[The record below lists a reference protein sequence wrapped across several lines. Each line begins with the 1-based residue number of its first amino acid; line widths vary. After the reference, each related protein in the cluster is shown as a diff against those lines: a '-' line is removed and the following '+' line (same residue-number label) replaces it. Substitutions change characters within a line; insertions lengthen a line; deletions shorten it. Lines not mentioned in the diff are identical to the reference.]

1 MSHSVNSS
9 SSASAFSSPSIITPY
24 TAIHPGQEISSNQ
37 DMDENSE
44 SHSLSS
50 QTAKN
55 QDGNEKKVR
64 TTFTDHQKKM
74 LDVFFKKNPYP
85 DPRET
90 EELSQQLVLPENVIK
105 VWFQNK
111 RSRDKQRKF
120 SNKNAAKHQASSVQP
135 AQAFSSPLIANLH
148 FLSKLQNGY
157 NSVNNA
163 SQMLALYTQ
172 SLMN

>member
-9 SSASAFSSPSIITPY
+9 SVSAFSSPSIMSLY
-24 TAIHPGQEISSNQ
+24 HASQQAVQDASSL
-37 DMDENSE
+37 DADENSE
-44 SHSLSS
+44 SQSTSGS
-50 QTAKN
+50 VKN

-90 EELSQQLVLPENVIK
+90 EELSQQLALPENVIK

-120 SNKNAAKHQASSVQP
+120 SNKSAAKLQSSMQSS
-135 AQAFSSPLIANLH
+135 QAFSSPLIANLH

-157 NSVNNA
+157 NSVNND